1 MFPTARRR
9 AVRALRTP
17 ALATTLVA
25 GTLLGGCTGG
35 THPAASQDVAL
46 TINRGSCGQAWSA
59 PSGTPATFQI
69 HNGDTATAEVYLIDP
84 GTGGIFAEIDGLA
97 PGATRPMRVQLG
109 RGDYALR
116 CVAEDTDAATGP
128 TVHLA
133 FANPSAA
140 PAVLPVTIQ
149 DMYDTVR
156 RYRAYVTT
164 GLSTLDGDAVG
175 LAAALRAGDLDASR
189 RAWLTAHLAYER
201 LGAAYGTFDDFADKL
216 DGRPDGLPDGV
227 PDADFVGLRRIEYGL
242 WHGESPAALAGTG
255 DRLVADVAALRKA
268 FPAQQTDP
276 ADLPL
281 RAHEIMEDAERFEL
295 TGAADQGSGTGLATV
310 DANLD
315 GTQAVLDAIA
325 PVLQPRY
332 PGWAAM
338 AASLTATRSLVE
350 AQHHG
355 DAWTA
360 PAALARA
367 DRERL
372 DAAVGQLLE
381 QLAPIAEIGEMR
393 RSK

>member
-9 AVRALRTP
+9 AVRARSPLAFAA
-17 ALATTLVA
+17 ALTA
-25 GTLLGGCTGG
+25 GTLLGGCTH
-35 THPAASQDVAL
+35 THPAVSQDVAV

-59 PSGTPATFQI
+59 PSVTPATFQI
-69 HNGDTATAEVYLIDP
+69 HNGDTATAEVYLINP
-84 GTGGIFAEIDGLA
+84 GTGGVYAEIEGLA
-97 PGATRPMRVQLG
+97 PSATRAMRVQLG

-128 TVHLA
+128 TVHVAL
-133 FANPSAA
+133 ANPSAA
-140 PAVLPVTIQ
+140 PAVLPVTDQ
-149 DMYDTVR
+149 DMYDAVQ
-156 RYRAYVTT
+156 RYRAYVTA
-164 GLSTLDGDAVG
+164 GLSTLDSDAAG
-175 LAAALRAGDLDASR
+175 LASALRAGDLDASR

-201 LGAAYGTFDDFADKL
+201 LGAAYGTFGDFADRI

-227 PDADFVGLRRIEYGL
+227 HDADFVGLRRIEYGL
-242 WHGESPAALAGTG
+242 WHGESPASLAGTG
-255 DRLVADVAALRKA
+255 DQLTADVAALQKA
-268 FPAQQTDP
+268 FPSQQTDP
-276 ADLPL
+276 GDLPL
-281 RAHEIMEDAERFEL
+281 RAHEIMENAERFEL

-315 GTQAVLDAIA
+315 GTQEVLDAIA
-325 PVLQPRY
+325 PVLRPRY

-338 AASLTATRSLVE
+338 AASMTATRSLVE

-360 PAALARA
+360 PAALAPA
-367 DRERL
+367 DREHL

-381 QLAPIAEIGEMR
+381 QLAPVAEIGEMR